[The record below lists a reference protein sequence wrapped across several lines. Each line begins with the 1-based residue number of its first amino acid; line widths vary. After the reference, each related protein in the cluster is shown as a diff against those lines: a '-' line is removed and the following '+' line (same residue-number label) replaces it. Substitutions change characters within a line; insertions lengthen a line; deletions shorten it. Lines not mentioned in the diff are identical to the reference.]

1 MQPRNGTSVLT
12 LSKATAVPFGH
23 NQIEDRAREER
34 SAYPCTLRRV
44 WLKRHSV
51 LLGLPPAPPPT
62 PPPLPLIA
70 AGRCLAPATELTPRR
85 RELDASARLRT
96 PFTPARKASP
106 RPAALL
112 PVRACRLAA
121 PLSARSCCSDYLQQ
135 TEPARKERVTDPNSR
150 FSNSRRKRRPLL
162 PASPEV
168 PTPRRLLVAAPPAP

>member
-121 PLSARSCCSDYLQQ
+121 SPPARSCCEGSCSTTDLVEKKDLGADG
-135 TEPARKERVTDPNSR
+135 TLGDGFEFLFHRVGFLFGS
-150 FSNSRRKRRPLL
+150 S
-162 PASPEV
+162 V
-168 PTPRRLLVAAPPAP
+168 

>member
-70 AGRCLAPATELTPRR
+70 AGSGNRAQDQAQGIGRLSSFAHALHARPQSIAETRGVAAR
-85 RELDASARLRT
+85 ARL
-96 PFTPARKASP
+96 PPGCPAVRSILLLSKRFCHRSSCGGAEGNWGSLRMQLNAP
-106 RPAALL
+106 CQESSHRSNESVLPAL
-112 PVRACRLAA
+112 
-121 PLSARSCCSDYLQQ
+121 
-135 TEPARKERVTDPNSR
+135 R
-150 FSNSRRKRRPLL
+150 FSRS
-162 PASPEV
+162 
-168 PTPRRLLVAAPPAP
+168 